1 VAFDRSHTIDLPDK
15 LVPVFEGKAR
25 FRGAH
30 GGRGSGKTRS
40 FAKMSAVIG
49 AKAAQE
55 GREGVILCA
64 RQFMNSLADSSFSE
78 VAAAIRDDPWL
89 SEVYEIG
96 ETFIRTR
103 CRRVEYLFIG
113 LARNLSSIKSKARV
127 LLCWVDE
134 AEDVS
139 EAAWIVLIPTVRED
153 GSEIWVTWNPRLKA
167 SATNKRF
174 RSTSDADMKIVE
186 LNWRDNPWFPG
197 VLETERQRDKRD
209 RPELYDH
216 IWEGAYA
223 TAATGAYYAA
233 NLLQAKQ
240 EGRICKLVRDPLLP
254 VYSHHDIG
262 GRGARADNYVIWI
275 SQRVGREIRVLD
287 HYNQQGQP
295 LSAHAQWM
303 RERGYGAAHIVL
315 PHDGGNKGG
324 PVQTW
329 EDAWREAGFRDVRV
343 IPNQGEGAAMYRI
356 EQTRRHFGRVLFNE
370 DTTEDGR
377 IMLGLYAP
385 KISEETG
392 ADRGPNHDYSHDAD
406 AFGLMMCDYT
416 EPKLATGAGRR
427 PAQKRSA
434 TSVV

>member
-1 VAFDRSHTIDLPDK
+1 MPFDTHTIELPDK

-78 VAAAIRDDPWL
+78 VAAAIRDDAWL
-89 SEVYEIG
+89 SSVYEIG
-96 ETFIRTR
+96 ETFIRTKD
-103 CRRVEYLFIG
+103 RRVEYLFVG
-113 LARNLSSIKSKARV
+113 LARNLSSIKSKARI

-139 EAAWIVLIPTVRED
+139 EPAWVVLIPTVRED

-174 RSTSDADMKIVE
+174 RNASDSDTRIIE

-197 VLETERQRDKRD
+197 VLEVERQRDKRD
-209 RPELYDH
+209 RPEQYEH

-223 TAATGAYYAA
+223 TAATGAYYAT
-233 NLLQAKQ
+233 NLLEAKMT
-240 EGRICKLVRDPLLP
+240 GRVRPITLDPLLP
-254 VYSHHDIG
+254 IWSHHDIG
-262 GRGARADNYVIWI
+262 GKGAKADNYVIWI
-275 SQRVGREIRVLD
+275 TQRVGSLIHVID
-287 HYNQQGQP
+287 HYNAQGQP
-295 LSAHAQWM
+295 LSAHVNWM
-303 RERGYGAAHIVL
+303 RSRGYGNAHIIL
-315 PHDGGNKGG
+315 PHDGANDGG
-324 PVQTW
+324 PAQTW
-329 EDAWREAGFRDVRV
+329 EDAWREAGFVNVRV
-343 IPNQGEGAAMYRI
+343 IPNQGPGAAMYRI
-356 EQTRRHFGRVLFNE
+356 EQSRRHFGRVIFNE
-370 DTTEDGR
+370 ATTEDGR

-392 ADRGPNHDYSHDAD
+392 ADRGPNHDFSHDAD
-406 AFGLMMCDYT
+406 AFGLMMCDYK
-416 EPKLATGAGRR
+416 PPG
-427 PAQKRSA
+427 A
-434 TSVV
+434 TSDKPLVPTLGTIA

>member
-1 VAFDRSHTIDLPDK
+1 MAYDHSHTIDLPDK

-25 FRGAH
+25 FRGAW
-30 GGRGSGKTRS
+30 GGRGSAKTRS

-49 AKAAQE
+49 AKAAAE

-78 VAAAIRDDPWL
+78 VAAAIRSDAWL
-89 SEVYEIG
+89 SSVYEIG
-96 ETFIRTR
+96 ESFIRTKD
-103 CRRVEYLFIG
+103 RRVEYIFVG
-113 LARNLSSIKSKARV
+113 LARNLSSIKSKARII
-127 LLCWVDE
+127 LCWVDE

-139 EAAWIVLIPTVRED
+139 EAAWVVLIPTVRED

-174 RSTSDADMKIVE
+174 RNATDADVKIIE

-209 RPELYDH
+209 RPEQYEH
-216 IWEGAYA
+216 IWEGAFA
-223 TAATGAYYAA
+223 TAATGAYYAF

-240 EGRICKLVRDPLLP
+240 EGRITRVFRDPLLP
-254 VYSHHDIG
+254 IYSHHDIG
-262 GRGARADNYVIWI
+262 GKGARADNYVMWI
-275 SQRVGREIRVLD
+275 TQRVAREIRVLD
-287 HYNQQGQP
+287 HYNAQGQP
-295 LSAHAQWM
+295 LSAHVHWL
-303 RERGYGAAHIVL
+303 RERGYDQAHIVL
-315 PHDGGNKGG
+315 PHDGANEGG
-324 PVQTW
+324 PAETW
-329 EDAWREAGFRDVRV
+329 EDAWRAAGFKNVRV
-343 IPNQGEGAAMYRI
+343 IPNQGGGAAMYRI

-392 ADRGPNHDYSHDAD
+392 ADRGPDHDYSHDAD
-406 AFGLMMCDYT
+406 AFGLMMCDYN
-416 EPKLATGAGRR
+416 EPKVTTGSGKTAV
-427 PAQKRSA
+427 KRSA